1 MAGIVFNILKR
12 EGVLINVF
20 LFFLLF
26 SPVYLL
32 DIFLV
37 IPLALLLLHRE
48 MLNLTAPSEQ
58 MVILYQIFG
67 LPIKVILW
75 TNILMIS
82 AVNLINIFLL
92 AFLAFY
98 AGESIHLFDYLK
110 QVIVLNGVLFFAVAI
125 GNGVLYYRLSHSA
138 YHSAYKTIIVALFVF
153 ALLMVFTILFFLLE
167 DRSILAGV
175 VLLLI
180 WLVWIVSVFKKYD

>member
-1 MAGIVFNILKR
+1 MAGIVFNILKKGR
-12 EGVLINVF
+12 GFDQRFFVLF
-20 LFFLLF
+20 TF
-26 SPVYLL
+26 SPRVSLG
-32 DIFLV
+32 IFLI
-37 IPLALLLLHRE
+37 IPLTLLLLHRE
-48 MLNLTAPSEQ
+48 MLNLIASSEQ

-82 AVNLINIFLL
+82 AVNLINVFLL

-110 QVIVLNGVLFFAVAI
+110 QVLVLNGVLFFAVAI

-138 YHSAYKTIIVALFVF
+138 YHTAYKTIIVVLFVF
-153 ALLMVFTILFFLLE
+153 AILTVFTILFFLLE

-180 WLVWIVSVFKKYD
+180 LLVWIISLFNKYD